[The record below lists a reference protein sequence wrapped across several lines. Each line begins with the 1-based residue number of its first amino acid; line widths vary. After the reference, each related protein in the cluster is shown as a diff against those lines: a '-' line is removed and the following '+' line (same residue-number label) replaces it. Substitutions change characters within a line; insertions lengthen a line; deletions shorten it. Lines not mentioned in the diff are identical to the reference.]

1 MSQVTG
7 CPAQATMHAQGR
19 LGNRG
24 ATCIE
29 EGPDSTG
36 QDNG

>member
-1 MSQVTG
+1 MKTVLSHSAVNWRRRAGWAIAASQDV
-7 CPAQATMHAQGR
+7 
-19 LGNRG
+19 
-24 ATCIE
+24 E